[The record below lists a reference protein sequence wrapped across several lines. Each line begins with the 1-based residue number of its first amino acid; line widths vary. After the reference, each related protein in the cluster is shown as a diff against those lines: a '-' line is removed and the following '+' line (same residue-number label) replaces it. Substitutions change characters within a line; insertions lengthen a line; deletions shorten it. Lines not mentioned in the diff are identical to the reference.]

1 MSNNQGGSMFKVGDQ
16 VHFFRGSGHEDTATL
31 QKRIGET
38 DYYKVTDND
47 RVGGVDVG
55 LCFSSWKSL
64 VHARKLKAAANSA
77 LRARAS
83 SLRME
88 ADALDLEADRLGD
101 EAMRLAPR

>member
-1 MSNNQGGSMFKVGDQ
+1 MFKIGDQ
-16 VHFFRGSGHEDTATL
+16 VHFFRGSGYEDTATL

-38 DYYKVTDND
+38 DYYMVTDND
-47 RVGGVDVG
+47 RVRNVDIG
-55 LCFSSWKSL
+55 LCFSSWKAL
-64 VHARKLKAAANSA
+64 IHARKLKSAADSA

-101 EAMRLAPR
+101 EAMRSAPR